1 MVPTDDPEL
10 LEQFDGNLEDAE
22 ASAAQVFAT
31 ASFSFQE
38 AHELLS
44 RVKSERGYYL
54 VVGIGAINGLAQ
66 PTGDRKLAKSQGKVK
81 KGKRK
86 CNPSPYKG
94 GTAMDLGMPWK
105 LPNPL
110 ASRSESDPS
119 KLEKRQLKLPRIVV
133 DLITHLGC
141 VLINTCCVVRL
152 DIVHLMVPKHDMIV
166 RQQPH
171 RINARLERF

>member
-10 LEQFDGNLEDAE
+10 LEQFDANLEDAE

-38 AHELLS
+38 ARELLS
-44 RVKSERGYYL
+44 RVTSERGYYL
-54 VVGIGAINGLAQ
+54 VVGIGATNGLAQ

-94 GTAMDLGMPWK
+94 GTAMNLGMPWK

-110 ASRSESDPS
+110 ASRSESDPFEVEEAS
-119 KLEKRQLKLPRIVV
+119 TEIGTNRGGPHHAPRYI
-133 DLITHLGC
+133 
-141 VLINTCCVVRL
+141 
-152 DIVHLMVPKHDMIV
+152 
-166 RQQPH
+166 
-171 RINARLERF
+171 